1 MTVMMIFA
9 QREGGRRMSSGL
21 LVEGEDIGG
30 GVSWSTISLGE
41 IIFLYGA
48 ATDSYVEHFGDG
60 SLEAKKTTK
69 ASQSSRNG
77 VGLFD
82 I

>member
-30 GVSWSTISLGE
+30 GVSWSTIIMGE
-41 IIFLYGA
+41 IIFL
-48 ATDSYVEHFGDG
+48 
-60 SLEAKKTTK
+60 
-69 ASQSSRNG
+69 
-77 VGLFD
+77 
-82 I
+82 